1 MINHILLIQSNMQST
16 AETISDTL
24 NQAVAAEA
32 ATTPDKL
39 SVLQLATEG
48 GWIMI
53 VLALLLVLALYIAI
67 ERFLALRK
75 ALKTDSG
82 IFMGNIREYIHQGN
96 IDGARQLAKGT
107 DSPIA
112 RMIDKGLS
120 RLGRP
125 LTDIQTAIENV
136 GKMEVANLEKS
147 VGLVATVASLGPML
161 GFLGTVTGMVQV
173 FFDMAANG
181 NNIEIA
187 TLAPGMYES
196 MVTTVGGLIVGII
209 AYFLYDLLVSQ
220 INKVVF
226 QLEARSMEFMDL
238 LHEPA

>member
-1 MINHILLIQSNMQST
+1 MQSA